1 MKVVINQAELSDH
14 SADILDQD
22 VISGNHN
29 LLLRLDLR
37 GLGLHR
43 KSQILCPIRLL
54 LSFSIL
60 KLLSV
65 LKTHSSL

>member
-1 MKVVINQAELSDH
+1 MKVVINQAELSDD

-22 VISGNHN
+22 VISGYHN

-37 GLGLHR
+37 GLRLDR
-43 KSQILCPIRLL
+43 KRQILRPFRLL
-54 LSFSIL
+54 LSFCIL

>member
-22 VISGNHN
+22 VISGYHN

-37 GLGLHR
+37 GLGLDR
-43 KSQILCPIRLL
+43 MRQILCPIRLL
-54 LSFSIL
+54 LSFCIL